1 MMGDTPVIAAVR
13 GRWCCSRTGND
24 TKPPSDRRTDAGT
37 TPAAGNRADH
47 GSTARANHTY
57 DYRLFSHSLSG

>member
-13 GRWCCSRTGND
+13 GRWCCSRTGNG
-24 TKPPSDRRTDAGT
+24 TKPPSDRRADAGT

-47 GSTARANHTY
+47 RSAACAN
-57 DYRLFSHSLSG
+57 